1 VEKDSR
7 GTKRKEHRIKEAGMN
22 LILLG
27 GPGAGKGTQAKLLI
41 DKYQIPQISTGDIL
55 RAAVKEGTEMGKK
68 AKEYMDAGK
77 LVPDE
82 VVIGIIEDRLKQPD
96 AQKGFIL
103 DGFPRTVPQ
112 AEALDATLKK
122 MGSKIDHVLSIEVDE
137 EELVTRLTGRRTC
150 KNQACG
156 QMYHIKFT
164 PPKKEGICDKCGS
177 ELYQRDDDNE
187 TTVRSRLATYNQATK
202 PLIDY
207 YSKQGILKTI
217 KGVGSINDIFN
228 QICSILG

>member
-1 VEKDSR
+1 
-7 GTKRKEHRIKEAGMN
+7 MN

-27 GPGAGKGTQAKLLI
+27 GPGAGKGTQAKKLI
-41 DKYQIPQISTGDIL
+41 EKYQIPQISTGDIL

-82 VVIGIIEDRLKQPD
+82 VVIGIIKDRLAQPD
-96 AQKGFIL
+96 CKKGFIL

-112 AEALDATLKK
+112 AEALDKVLAGLGT
-122 MGSKIDHVLSIEVDE
+122 KIDHVISIDVDE
-137 EELVTRLTGRRTC
+137 EALVTRLTGRRTC
-150 KNQACG
+150 KNPACG
-156 QMYHIKFT
+156 QMYHIEYS
-164 PPKKEGICDKCGS
+164 PPQKAGVCDKCGS

-207 YSKQGILKTI
+207 YTQKGLIRPIKGEGSIDDIFTKICGIL
-217 KGVGSINDIFN
+217 G
-228 QICSILG
+228 QAA

>member
-1 VEKDSR
+1 
-7 GTKRKEHRIKEAGMN
+7 MN

-27 GPGAGKGTQAKLLI
+27 GPGAGKGTQAKKLI
-41 DKYQIPQISTGDIL
+41 EKYQIPQISTGDIL

-82 VVIGIIEDRLKQPD
+82 VVIGIIRDRLAQPD
-96 AQKGFIL
+96 CRKGFIL

-112 AEALDATLKK
+112 AEALDQVLADLKTQ
-122 MGSKIDHVLSIEVDE
+122 IDHVISIEVDE

-150 KNQACG
+150 KNPDCG
-156 QMYHIKFT
+156 QMFHIKFN
-164 PPKKEGICDKCGS
+164 PPKKEGVCDKCGS

-187 TTVRSRLATYNQATK
+187 ATVRSRLATYNQATK

-207 YSKQGILKTI
+207 YQAKGLLRTI
-217 KGVGSINDIFN
+217 KGVGSIDDIFT
-228 QICSILG
+228 QICSLLG

>member
-1 VEKDSR
+1 
-7 GTKRKEHRIKEAGMN
+7 MN

-27 GPGAGKGTQAKLLI
+27 GPGAGKGTQAKMLI
-41 DKYQIPQISTGDIL
+41 EKFKIPQISTGDIL

-82 VVIGIIEDRLKQPD
+82 VVIGIIEDRLKQSD
-96 AQKGFIL
+96 AKQGFIL

-112 AEALDATLKK
+112 AEALDKTLAKLS
-122 MGSKIDHVLSIEVDE
+122 SKIDHVVSIDVDE
-137 EELVTRLTGRRTC
+137 EALVTRLTGRRTC

-156 QMYHIKFT
+156 QMFHVQFT

-207 YSKQGILKTI
+207 YAQKGLVRQV
-217 KGVGSINDIFN
+217 KGVGGISDIFN
-228 QICSILG
+228 TIVGIVQK

>member
-1 VEKDSR
+1 
-7 GTKRKEHRIKEAGMN
+7 MN

-41 DKYQIPQISTGDIL
+41 EKYKIPQISTGDIL

-112 AEALDATLKK
+112 AEALDQTLAK

-150 KNQACG
+150 KNAACG
-156 QMYHIKFT
+156 QMFHI
-164 PPKKEGICDKCGS
+164 
-177 ELYQRDDDNE
+177 
-187 TTVRSRLATYNQATK
+187 
-202 PLIDY
+202 
-207 YSKQGILKTI
+207 
-217 KGVGSINDIFN
+217 
-228 QICSILG
+228 

>member
-1 VEKDSR
+1 
-7 GTKRKEHRIKEAGMN
+7 MN
-22 LILLG
+22 IILLG
-27 GPGAGKGTQAKLLI
+27 GPGAGKGTQAKKLI

-68 AKEYMDAGK
+68 AKEFMDAGQ

-82 VVIGIIEDRLKQPD
+82 VVIGIIKDRLKEPD
-96 AQKGFIL
+96 CQKGFIL

-112 AEALDATLKK
+112 AEALEKVLSDMSK
-122 MGSKIDHVLSIEVDE
+122 KIDHVVSIDVDE

-150 KNQACG
+150 KDAVCG
-156 QMYHIKFT
+156 QMYHVKFT
-164 PPKKEGICDKCGS
+164 PPKKEGVCDKCGG

-202 PLIDY
+202 PLIDHY
-207 YSKQGILKTI
+207 KAKGLIRPIPGVGGIDDIFTNICGIL
-217 KGVGSINDIFN
+217 G
-228 QICSILG
+228 QAA

>member
-1 VEKDSR
+1 
-7 GTKRKEHRIKEAGMN
+7 MN
-22 LILLG
+22 IILLG
-27 GPGAGKGTQAKLLI
+27 GPGAGKGTQAKKLI

-55 RAAVKEGTEMGKK
+55 RAAVKEGTEMGQK

-82 VVIGIIEDRLKQPD
+82 VVIGIIKDRLKEPD
-96 AQKGFIL
+96 CQKGFIL

-112 AEALDATLKK
+112 AEALDKVLAD
-122 MGSKIDHVLSIEVDE
+122 MGKKIDHVISIDVDE

-150 KNQACG
+150 KNAACG

-164 PPKKEGICDKCGS
+164 PPQKEGICDKCGS

-187 TTVRSRLATYNQATK
+187 TTVRSRLSTYNQATK

-207 YSKQGILKTI
+207 YTAKGLVRPILGVGGIDDIFTKICGIL
-217 KGVGSINDIFN
+217 G
-228 QICSILG
+228 QAA